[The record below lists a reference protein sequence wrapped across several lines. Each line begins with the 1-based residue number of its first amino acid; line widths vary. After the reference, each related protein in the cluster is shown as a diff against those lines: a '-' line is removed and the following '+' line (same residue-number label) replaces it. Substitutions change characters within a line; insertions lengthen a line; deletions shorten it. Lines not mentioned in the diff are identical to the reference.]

1 MSDEFTDAEMDACRD
16 AAALVSA
23 YTRGD
28 IEGMRV
34 VAASCNQVETLLSL
48 AALAGKFGMA
58 AGLDLSHVTVA
69 PPSWEA
75 GE

>member
-1 MSDEFTDAEMDACRD
+1 MSDVFTDVEMDACRD

-23 YTRGD
+23 YARND
-28 IEGMRV
+28 EAAARV
-34 VAASCNQVETLLSL
+34 VAANCNQVETLISL

-58 AGLDLSHVTVA
+58 AGLDLSQVTVA
-69 PPSWEA
+69 EPTRRA